1 MIAPQAHIPAMKNLE
16 LTDDEAQA
24 LVRVLGDAIDSDR
37 YPLSPRMQVLRGILA
52 RLRPEPARP
61 APRRSRGSMRRRR
74 GAVSEAWVARTS
86 NDPFRRAN
94 FPSRDRQ
101 AD

>member
-1 MIAPQAHIPAMKNLE
+1 MKNLE
-16 LTDDEAQA
+16 LSDDEAQA

-37 YPLSPRMQVLRGILA
+37 YPLSPRTQVLRGILA
-52 RLRPEPARP
+52 RLRPEPVRAAASP
-61 APRRSRGSMRRRR
+61 EPEGLCAAVE

-94 FPSRDRQ
+94 
-101 AD
+101 